1 MERNVSFYLTIAQ
14 SHHSITPYNN
24 LDLQSKDM
32 VTMLF
37 YTGLFFLV
45 IAVSLD
51 GFGVGITYGIRKIDV
66 PFVALLIIMAC
77 SGFIVLLSMTV
88 GNIISSFISPYFSQ
102 MLGGAILIFL
112 GLFSLL
118 NIYRAN
124 SSLDVPSQP
133 IDKNNRFE
141 HFKTVVTTPNQ
152 ADLDQSGTISAGE
165 ALLLGAALALD
176 AFGAGIGAAIIGYS
190 PLVTAILIA
199 FMSGLFVLWGIK
211 IGLLLSNLPKL
222 ERLTLLPPLILITLG
237 IFNMM

>member
-1 MERNVSFYLTIAQ
+1 MP
-14 SHHSITPYNN
+14 PYNI

-51 GFGVGITYGIRKIDV
+51 GFGVGITYGIRKINV

-124 SSLDVPSQP
+124 SNLDVPSQP

-176 AFGAGIGAAIIGYS
+176 AFGAGIGAAIVGYS
-190 PLVTAILIA
+190 PFITAILIA
-199 FMSGLFVLWGIK
+199 FMSGMFVLWGIK

-222 ERLTLLPPLILITLG
+222 ERLTLLPPFILIALG
-237 IFNMM
+237 MFNML